1 MKVVVISVPLQGHD
15 ILQKMLRISF
25 QFLPKYGFLE
35 ILTAALCLTA
45 DKSDTAGRFSSYE
58 DSVQRVCGLS
68 NIQFS

>member
-45 DKSDTAGRFSSYE
+45 NKSDTAGT
-58 DSVQRVCGLS
+58 V
-68 NIQFS
+68 